1 MKAKIIL
8 WYNRNKRVM
17 WRIVIIALVAI
28 FLARG
33 IGYIWKQN
41 LEDEQLGIL
50 ASQNNTNTELNSVTL
65 NDDKSTVSG
74 KDLTK
79 SQTNAV
85 TKIDEFVQ
93 YCNNNQFKEAY
104 NLLSEDCKKEMY
116 PTVEAFQQ
124 NYYNSI
130 FKGTKKNVSVDNWV
144 NYIYKVKFVEDALAT
159 GIYNTD
165 NTIQDYITVVTDD
178 NDEMKLNINSY
189 IGKKKINKEN
199 NDKNINIKVLEKHQY
214 MDYETYLFEI
224 TNNSDITILLNDN
237 NNNSTDTMYL
247 LDDNKLKYPAYTH
260 ELSEAEL
267 KLASKETRKVKIKY
281 YNKYSSSRKIKS
293 VVFSEIILNYYAYIN
308 YDNVGYYKNYGV
320 IQIDI

>member
-1 MKAKIIL
+1 MRAKIIL

-130 FKGTKKNVSVDNWV
+130 FKGTKKNVSVENWV
-144 NYIYKVKFVEDALAT
+144 NYIYKVKFMEDALAT
-159 GIYNTD
+159 GIYDTD
-165 NTIQDYITVVTDD
+165 NTIQDYITVVTNDD
-178 NDEMKLNINSY
+178 DEMKLNINSY
-189 IGKKKINKEN
+189 IGKKEINKEKD
-199 NDKNINIKVLEKHQY
+199 DKNINIKVLEKHQY

-237 NNNSTDTMYL
+237 TNNSTDTMYL

-260 ELSEAEL
+260 ELSEADL
-267 KLASKETRKVKIKY
+267 KLSSKETRKVKIKY
-281 YNKYSSSRKIKS
+281 YNKYSSARKIKS
-293 VVFSEIILNYYAYIN
+293 IVFSEIILNYYAYVN

>member
-93 YCNNNQFKEAY
+93 QCNNNQFKEAY

-130 FKGTKKNVSVDNWV
+130 
-144 NYIYKVKFVEDALAT
+144 Y
-159 GIYNTD
+159 
-165 NTIQDYITVVTDD
+165 
-178 NDEMKLNINSY
+178 
-189 IGKKKINKEN
+189 
-199 NDKNINIKVLEKHQY
+199 
-214 MDYETYLFEI
+214 
-224 TNNSDITILLNDN
+224 
-237 NNNSTDTMYL
+237 
-247 LDDNKLKYPAYTH
+247 
-260 ELSEAEL
+260 
-267 KLASKETRKVKIKY
+267 
-281 YNKYSSSRKIKS
+281 
-293 VVFSEIILNYYAYIN
+293 
-308 YDNVGYYKNYGV
+308 
-320 IQIDI
+320 

>member
-33 IGYIWKQN
+33 IGYLWTQN

-130 FKGTKKNVSVDNWV
+130 FKGTKKNVSVENWV

-189 IGKKKINKEN
+189 IGKKEINKEN

>member
-130 FKGTKKNVSVDNWV
+130 FKGTKKNVSVENWV

-189 IGKKKINKEN
+189 IGKKEINKEN